1 VRESIT
7 QDKSTPDSLEYV
19 ITISGEYLP
28 LGEFDPHETPKGIS
42 ARPWATRRTFG
53 GSFEI
58 PATGEGHVFVRMG
71 RERLPIREL
80 WGPSL
85 AVEFQRGKCPQ
96 VVNDVVA
103 EVFPERLHH
112 EVFERLLKGEG

>member
-1 VRESIT
+1 MVCDR
-7 QDKSTPDSLEYV
+7 DS
-19 ITISGEYLP
+19 
-28 LGEFDPHETPKGIS
+28 
-42 ARPWATRRTFG
+42 RRN
-53 GSFEI
+53 
-58 PATGEGHVFVRMG
+58 RG

-85 AVEFQRGKCPQ
+85 AREFERGQGEQ
-96 VVNDVVA
+96 VVRDTVA